1 MVCTIDLASSLAKL
15 TGTALPKDAFKDSF
29 DVSDALLGKSNT
41 KGRANLIQQ
50 DNGGRGKFGFRKGN
64 WKLTRHSGKS
74 ARNTVVEKKL
84 ANTKV
89 PEFQLYDLT
98 KDPAEKKNVIKQHPE
113 IAAEMKTELESLV
126 QAGRSRPE

>member
-1 MVCTIDLASSLAKL
+1 MVCTIDLASSLAKI
-15 TGTALPKDAFKDSF
+15 TGTDLPQDAFKDSF
-29 DVSDALLGKSNT
+29 DVSDALLGKPNA
-41 KGRANLIQQ
+41 KGRTSLIQQ
-50 DNGGRGKFGFRKGN
+50 DNGGRGKFGFRKNN

-74 ARNTVVEKKL
+74 ARNSVVEKKL

-98 KDPAEKKNVIKQHPE
+98 KDPAEKKNIIKQHPK
-113 IAAEMKTELESLV
+113 IAAGMKAELEALV